1 MDEVGRNA
9 RYVSKL
15 IDKFREIGKSHESIP
30 LENGGT
36 FRIELNHR
44 SFVQLQDI
52 FVEKQ
57 MIIEF

>member
-15 IDKFREIGKSHESIP
+15 IDKFREIGKSDESIP

-52 FVEKQ
+52 LKNK
-57 MIIEF
+57 

>member
-15 IDKFREIGKSHESIP
+15 IDKFREIGKLHESIP

-52 FVEKQ
+52 FVEKN
-57 MIIEF
+57 E

>member
-15 IDKFREIGKSHESIP
+15 IDKFREIGKAHESSP

>member
-15 IDKFREIGKSHESIP
+15 IDKFREIEKLHESIP
-30 LENGGT
+30 PENGGT

-44 SFVQLQDI
+44 SFPATTRYFI
-52 FVEKQ
+52 EKQ
-57 MIIEF
+57 I